1 MSADK
6 NPIDD
11 IYGDLPPPRSAEQI
25 AKEREAEILEE
36 KKMAGKKRGADVI
49 STETEEERT
58 KSKKKRKE
66 PAWVQVLHIIRKHK
80 DSRRPASW
88 RNPKVTDTKE
98 EATEALKK
106 IRNQIL
112 AAPRL
117 EVAFRKIAKEES
129 DCGSAKK
136 EGDLGKFRRG
146 KMQKAFEDASF
157 ALEVGEL
164 SEIISTDSGIHII
177 LRLR

>member
-1 MSADK
+1 M
-6 NPIDD
+6 
-11 IYGDLPPPRSAEQI
+11 I
-25 AKEREAEILEE
+25 AVTGQV
-36 KKMAGKKRGADVI
+36 AGKKRGSDVI
-49 STETEEERT
+49 SNETKEEET
-58 KSKKKRKE
+58 KNKKKKKE

-146 KMQKAFEDASF
+146 KMQKAFENASF

-164 SEIISTDSGIHII
+164 SDIISTDSGMHII